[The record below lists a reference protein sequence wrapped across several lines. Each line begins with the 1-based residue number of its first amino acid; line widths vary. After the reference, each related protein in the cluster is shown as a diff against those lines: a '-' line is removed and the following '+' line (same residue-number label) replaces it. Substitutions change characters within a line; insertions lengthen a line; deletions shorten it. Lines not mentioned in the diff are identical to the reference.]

1 MNHREL
7 TEKIYPDL
15 RRKLIDWLASAVHPG
30 GTRPLDQLEKS
41 AIDLINHLVTTIYRE
56 QHPPARTIDE
66 AASNLSKLC
75 GGISEM
81 LSRDAREMVSGDTA
95 QLEFAGNAMNAF
107 VSSLPLQRNP

>member
-41 AIDLINHLVTTIYRE
+41 AIDLINHLVTTIYRG

-95 QLEFAGNAMNAF
+95 QLEFAGSAMNAF